1 MHTDLNQPGAVA
13 RALRSLPASA
23 SAEPYGFEEFER
35 RAQQRRQLHRRRSA
49 GAVAALAAIAVLGTV
64 ALCLRWRAA
73 APTLAQLTPLSGA
86 EAPEAWNV
94 GPAREPALVHVG
106 THAAVLGLEDRIA
119 QVDDLLSAAGAAQAP
134 PAGVHAL
141 QQERNRL
148 AGALLQV
155 RYAETL
161 VDASQ

>member
-1 MHTDLNQPGAVA
+1 MHTDLNPPGAVA

-35 RAQQRRQLHRRRSA
+35 RAQQRRQLRRRRSA
-49 GAVAALAAIAVLGTV
+49 GAVAALAAIAVLSTV
-64 ALCLRWRAA
+64 ALSLHWRAA
-73 APTLAQLTPLSGA
+73 PPLAQRMPPSGA
-86 EAPEAWNV
+86 EVSEAWNV
-94 GPAREPALVHVG
+94 GPAHDPALVHVG

-119 QVDDLLSAAGAAQAP
+119 QVDDLLSAARAAQAP
-134 PAGVHAL
+134 PAGLHAL

>member
-1 MHTDLNQPGAVA
+1 MHTDLNQPEALA
-13 RALRSLPASA
+13 RALQSLPAT

-35 RAQQRRQLHRRRSA
+35 RAQRQRQVHRRRSA
-49 GAVAALAAIAVLGTV
+49 GAAVALLVVVTLSGLVLSLRWHAVPTV
-64 ALCLRWRAA
+64 ALR
-73 APTLAQLTPLSGA
+73 TPLSGG
-86 EAPEAWNV
+86 EIPEAWSS
-94 GPAREPALVHVG
+94 AAAHEPALVHVG

-119 QVDDLLSAAGAAQAP
+119 QMDDLLSAAGAARAP
-134 PAGVHAL
+134 PAGLAAL

-148 AGALLQV
+148 AGDLVQV